1 MSHATVRFRFLFQ
14 NNVSIIKHRDS
25 VFVIPGII
33 KVSVIVVTASAMG
46 SAEVASAGADF
57 CLKY

>member
-14 NNVSIIKHRDS
+14 NNVSIIKQRDS